1 MNNLS
6 KLFFGFSAA
15 AMMFSCSSDEPA
27 NNAGGNNDGDAVYMN
42 IRIKDAN
49 SSSFGKGSDGGYEYG
64 DANEHKIADARFF
77 FYDGNGNFLVEAGIN
92 DLGGNNGTTGN
103 VEYISESAIVLQGL
117 KEDELPEYMITVLN
131 APASFTP
138 GVTMEQTASKVSAL
152 TDEAGNFV
160 MSTSSFFGG
169 DTKNYSDTYYY
180 ANRLQASD
188 FHKTKEDAVAGDNPV
203 EVYVE
208 RLAAKFSVSGIDE
221 GYNEVK
227 VTVAGNVNGDIED
240 GDFSGPQAGTKL
252 YVKFDK
258 WGVSHTEKAS
268 YMSKNLTADK
278 AFWSFG
284 ANNTT
289 IAGWDWN
296 NAGDFRSHWG
306 ASCSYGNA
314 NPDLNVL
321 TYATC
326 EASVTQPVY
335 AAETTN
341 TKDNVSINGTVN
353 INNVTC
359 VLLTATVYTKDENGA
374 YNPLDLVLY
383 RGIYYTEEQFK
394 MYLLQIVNNK
404 TPLNYYIC
412 ENPDAPSTE
421 TKKYHQVS
429 ADDVVLYHPQGS
441 TTASV
446 EVKFAADDATLY
458 AQAIVD
464 GKESYS
470 VIDGGV
476 DKLNGDLKSFFG
488 NGNVQNTAI
497 GYKGGKMFYTVPVE
511 HLLKKSAEA
520 VAYAVENE
528 ANYGTVRNHWYKIN
542 VNSVAKLGHGIFV
555 PGEGEEPGEPL
566 IPENP
571 NDDRFNLGAQINV
584 LSWKVVNQNVDL

>member
-1 MNNLS
+1 
-6 KLFFGFSAA
+6 
-15 AMMFSCSSDEPA
+15 
-27 NNAGGNNDGDAVYMN
+27 
-42 IRIKDAN
+42 
-49 SSSFGKGSDGGYEYG
+49 
-64 DANEHKIADARFF
+64 
-77 FYDGNGNFLVEAGIN
+77 
-92 DLGGNNGTTGN
+92 
-103 VEYISESAIVLQGL
+103 
-117 KEDELPEYMITVLN
+117 
-131 APASFTP
+131 
-138 GVTMEQTASKVSAL
+138 
-152 TDEAGNFV
+152 
-160 MSTSSFFGG
+160 
-169 DTKNYSDTYYY
+169 
-180 ANRLQASD
+180 
-188 FHKTKEDAVAGDNPV
+188 
-203 EVYVE
+203 
-208 RLAAKFSVSGIDE
+208 
-221 GYNEVK
+221 
-227 VTVAGNVNGDIED
+227 
-240 GDFSGPQAGTKL
+240 
-252 YVKFDK
+252 
-258 WGVSHTEKAS
+258 
-268 YMSKNLTADK
+268 
-278 AFWSFG
+278 
-284 ANNTT
+284 
-289 IAGWDWN
+289 
-296 NAGDFRSHWG
+296 
-306 ASCSYGNA
+306 
-314 NPDLNVL
+314 
-321 TYATC
+321 
-326 EASVTQPVY
+326 
-335 AAETTN
+335 
-341 TKDNVSINGTVN
+341 
-353 INNVTC
+353 
-359 VLLTATVYTKDENGA
+359 
-374 YNPLDLVLY
+374 LVLY